1 MLYFSFQHGCHKK
14 CLKQECNALNNVD
27 CMMKFMVVAG
37 SFLLTQLLIGILQ
50 RYSFQNI
57 HILIYILQLQ
67 IRPSINSYS
76 LILTLK
82 KIFGK
87 SQCLI

>member
-1 MLYFSFQHGCHKK
+1 MLYFSFQCGCLKK
-14 CLKQECNALNNVD
+14 CLKQECNTLNNVD
-27 CMMKFMVVAG
+27 CMMKFMVVAV
-37 SFLLTQLLIGILQ
+37 SFLLIQLLIGILQ

-67 IRPSINSYS
+67 IRPSINSYD

-82 KIFGK
+82 KYV
-87 SQCLI
+87 LNPNV

>member
-1 MLYFSFQHGCHKK
+1 M
-14 CLKQECNALNNVD
+14 V
-27 CMMKFMVVAG
+27 KFMVVAVL
-37 SFLLTQLLIGILQ
+37 FLLMQLLIGILQ

-67 IRPSINSYS
+67 IRLLINLYH

-82 KIFGK
+82 KY
-87 SQCLI
+87 LVNPNV

>member
-1 MLYFSFQHGCHKK
+1 MLYFSFQCGCLKTS
-14 CLKQECNALNNVD
+14 LKQECNTLNNVD
-27 CMMKFMVVAG
+27 CMMKFMVVTV
-37 SFLLTQLLIGILQ
+37 SFLLIQLLIGILQ

-67 IRPSINSYS
+67 IRPSINSYD

-82 KIFGK
+82 KY
-87 SQCLI
+87 LVNPNV

>member
-1 MLYFSFQHGCHKK
+1 MLYFSFQCGCLKTS
-14 CLKQECNALNNVD
+14 LKQECNTLNNVD
-27 CMMKFMVVAG
+27 CMMKFMVVTV
-37 SFLLTQLLIGILQ
+37 SFLLIQLLIGILQ

-82 KIFGK
+82 KY
-87 SQCLI
+87 LVNPDV

>member
-1 MLYFSFQHGCHKK
+1 
-14 CLKQECNALNNVD
+14 
-27 CMMKFMVVAG
+27 MKFMVVAVL
-37 SFLLTQLLIGILQ
+37 FLLIQLLIGILQ

-57 HILIYILQLQ
+57 HILIYVLQLQ

-82 KIFGK
+82 KY
-87 SQCLI
+87 LVNPDV

>member
-1 MLYFSFQHGCHKK
+1 MLYFSFQCGCHKK
-14 CLKQECNALNNVD
+14 CLKQECNTLNNVD
-27 CMMKFMVVAG
+27 CMMKFMVVAV
-37 SFLLTQLLIGILQ
+37 SFLLIQLLIGILQ

-82 KIFGK
+82 KY
-87 SQCLI
+87 LVNPDV